1 MTYPSPSYASFWQ
14 IKNPLQAPRA
24 GALDGSGAK
33 AECRVTVVVP
43 TALSTQSASTRPY
56 VEWSGSHLLLCGVQR
71 GVRVRLCTLEGRTL
85 RTVVA
90 TGAPLR
96 FEFGPMRGLFL
107 LETSDGFRQKIVR

>member
-1 MTYPSPSYASFWQ
+1 M
-14 IKNPLQAPRA
+14 
-24 GALDGSGAK
+24 
-33 AECRVTVVVP
+33 TVVVP
-43 TALSTQSASTRPY
+43 TALSAQSASTRPY

-85 RTVVA
+85 RSVVA

-107 LETSDGFRQKIVR
+107 LETSDGFREKIVR